1 MKKYLLTSAA
11 ALAFCGLFTSCT
23 HDFDNDGG
31 SAAQNSVMKTY
42 EQAFITAFGQPDP
55 NQEWGFGSSTAAA
68 TRGGTRVVPGITF
81 PDYFSEKTAISKPG
95 TIQKPTINE
104 SNATIVIA
112 ESQTGNQNYDNAVVY
127 VKNNATLT
135 LPNNSSLQNTKF
147 YLSSG
152 CTLVVENFNL
162 KGSTEFVN
170 DGGTIQ
176 AGTNN
181 LILENFTGTFW
192 NNGTINV
199 KEFRTYNG
207 EGGDIYLGSDSK
219 LNATN
224 LYLYKKVLLRNEGEI
239 TLTGE
244 LNADQYEHKIY
255 NSGTIIT
262 PSIILQKEVTLWN
275 EGTIKAANDGRANI
289 SISNDDVKIYIGTSA
304 TLKLTSLDLT
314 NNRELVFNEGQLNV
328 EGAIEMYNN
337 SEIVNKG
344 TLAGGSLDMKSG
356 AKFYNVAGGTANITG
371 LTKLNNDSG
380 YNTWQNSG
388 QYNTGSFEITGGCQD
403 PAAFNNCHMT
413 VTGKFFM
420 NHGNFVL
427 DGGAAVECGS
437 FEWQSD
443 NFFHMGGKALL
454 KVTGQLLANNKN
466 NSPQY
471 GFWGDATDYAVI
483 QAGSI
488 VKGSEGKCRAA
499 YYGNLFIDTNN
510 HFTQGESSADGTWYT
525 FGDNVK
531 FSFTDNTDVSGYQTH
546 GAKTAKKDPNF
557 SITIP
562 ADPNGCT
569 PGYGDDDDDDD
580 PDPDA
585 IRVICED
592 LSVTQASDWDFNDA
606 VFDVKLV
613 ENNSKVQITLRAA
626 GGTLLLNVAGRE
638 VHELFKEF
646 NPNADPAITSTSMVS
661 TGSTDVRGKYT
672 NINLNA
678 PVFTIDNNFGTTDV
692 KEIAKAI
699 PVQVFKLVNGVKDW
713 FDIEWRKG
721 EPSARIGV
729 GTDYN
734 WCDERT
740 DIRDQFKATYSG
752 NEFSTFK
759 MYVRGILSDG
769 WYNTTTVNQQQVS
782 AYTGQ

>member
-1 MKKYLLTSAA
+1 MKKFLFTSAA

-23 HDFDNDGG
+23 HDLG
-31 SAAQNSVMKTY
+31 SEGSSAQNSVVKTY
-42 EQAFITAFGQPDP
+42 EQAFVTAFGQPDP
-55 NQEWGFGSSTAAA
+55 NQEWGFGSTSVAGV
-68 TRGGTRVVPGITF
+68 RSGTRAVPGITF
-81 PDYFSEKTAISKPG
+81 PDFFSEKTAISEPG
-95 TIQKPTINE
+95 TIQKPTISE
-104 SNATIVIA
+104 SNATVIST
-112 ESQTGNQNYDNAVVY
+112 SQTGSQNYDNAVIY
-127 VKNNATLT
+127 VKDGATLT
-135 LPNNSSLQNTKF
+135 LPNWASLQNTKF

-152 CTLVVENFNL
+152 CTLIAQNLSL

-170 DGGTIQ
+170 DGGTINI
-176 AGTNN
+176 GTENSN
-181 LILENFTGTFW
+181 ANIVLENLTGTVW
-192 NNGTINV
+192 NNGSMTISGDFTESNADGC
-199 KEFRTYNG
+199 KIYNG
-207 EGGDIYLGSDSK
+207 SNGSISAKKIYLFK
-219 LNATN
+219 NN
-224 LYLYKKVLLRNEGEI
+224 LFRNEGEI
-239 TLTGE
+239 TLTSE
-244 LNADQYEHKIY
+244 FNADQYSHKIY

-289 SISNDDVKIYIGTSA
+289 SVNNDDVKIYIGTSA
-304 TLKLTSLDLT
+304 TLKLTSLKLT
-314 NNRELVFNEGQLNV
+314 NNRELVYNEGQLNV
-328 EGAIEMYNN
+328 GGAIETYNN
-337 SEIVNKG
+337 SEIVNTG

-356 AKFYNVAGGTANITG
+356 AKFYNVAGGNVNISG

-403 PAAFNNCHMT
+403 PAAFNNCHMY

-427 DGGAAVECGS
+427 DGGGAVECGS

-454 KVTGQLLANNKN
+454 KVTGQMLMNNQ
-466 NSPQY
+466 NSSPNY
-471 GFWGDATDYAVI
+471 GFWGDDSEYAVI
-483 QAGSI
+483 QAGS
-488 VKGSEGKCRAA
+488 VEKGSEGKYRAA
-499 YYGNLFIDTNN
+499 YYGNLFIDTND
-510 HFTQGESSADGTWYT
+510 HFGQGRSSADGPWYY
-525 FGDNVK
+525 FADKVK
-531 FSFTDNTDVSGYQTH
+531 FSFNDKNNH
-546 GAKTAKKDPNF
+546 AEGAKKAENF

-569 PGYGDDDDDDD
+569 PGYGDDPG

-646 NPNADPAITSTSMVS
+646 NPNATPEITSTSMVS
-661 TGSTDVRGKYT
+661 TGSTNIRNKYT
-672 NINLNA
+672 NINLKA
-678 PVFTIDNNFGTTDV
+678 PVFTIENNFGTTNV
-692 KEIAKAI
+692 KEIAKNI
-699 PVQVFKLVNGVKDW
+699 PVQVYKLVNGVKDW
-713 FDIEWRKG
+713 YDIVWQKG
-721 EPSARIGV
+721 APSARIGV

-734 WCDERT
+734 WCDERV
-740 DIRDQFKATYSG
+740 DIRDQFRATNRGDEYP
-752 NEFSTFK
+752 TFN
-759 MYVRGILSDG
+759 MYVQKILEDN
-769 WYNTTTVNQQQVS
+769 WYTRDTVTDAEVS
-782 AYTGQ
+782 AYTEP